1 MKILII
7 FLFVIQALTVLASE
21 SVDYTS
27 DNFKQMYCYE
37 LADWRDHDMEDLDYC
52 LSNIKV
58 LNINFESENVDVT
71 IYASLNGADFVKANF
86 IVNDKGIIVSMH

>member
-37 LADWRDHDMEDLDYC
+37 LADWRDHDMEDLDYFFW
-52 LSNIKV
+52 L
-58 LNINFESENVDVT
+58 
-71 IYASLNGADFVKANF
+71 
-86 IVNDKGIIVSMH
+86 